1 MRQLKFRL
9 FCKDKPF
16 QKCKKIT
23 ETTLKI
29 SLLLTDFD
37 KLQLYLQMKDANKK
51 EIYEGDILHLPV
63 TEEMKN
69 IEHPFG
75 HRNIGRICRNENT
88 TDLYI
93 IFNDS
98 KCKQV
103 FEYKLYIKSK
113 KNKIKLISQA
123 TDHGLPDFIIE
134 QGAVICDNIYANP
147 DFLIKISKNIQ
158 K

>member
-23 ETTLKI
+23 ETALKT
-29 SLLLTDFD
+29 SLLFTDFD
-37 KLQLYLQMKDANKK
+37 KLQLYLQIKDANKK
-51 EIYEGDILHLPV
+51 EIYEGDILHLSV
-63 TEEMKN
+63 SEEMKD

-75 HRNIGRICRNENT
+75 HRFIGKICRNKNA

-113 KNKIKLISQA
+113 KNEIKLISQDV
-123 TDHGLPDFIIE
+123 DHGLPNFIIE

-147 DFLIKISKNIQ
+147 DFLTKISENLQ